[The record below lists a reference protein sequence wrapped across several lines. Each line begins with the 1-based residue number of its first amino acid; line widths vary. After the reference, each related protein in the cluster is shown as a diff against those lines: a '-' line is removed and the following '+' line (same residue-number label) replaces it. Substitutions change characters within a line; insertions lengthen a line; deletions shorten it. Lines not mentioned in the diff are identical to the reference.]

1 MIVVENLNYSVA
13 SAQILTDVSVTLP
26 KGGITALI
34 GPNGAG
40 KSSLFSHIARL
51 LPMQSGRITVDGMDV
66 APANRQALAR
76 KLAILPQQVH
86 FATRLTVK
94 ELVQFGRYP
103 HCQGRLGAEDHEMV
117 EASLAAFGLTALADR
132 FLDTLSGGQRHK
144 AHVAMTYAQD
154 TGYLLLD
161 EPLNNLD
168 IAASRALMTL
178 LRWLADE
185 EGKTIVIVLHD
196 INFAAHYADHLV
208 VLKDGRIEREG
219 SPVDMVTGA
228 LLADVF
234 GTDAQVA
241 LVGATPFV
249 MP

>member
-1 MIVVENLNYSVA
+1 MIVVEDLSYSVA
-13 SAQILTDVSVTLP
+13 NAQILTDVSVTLP

-66 APANRQALAR
+66 APANRRELAR

-103 HCQGRLGAEDHEMV
+103 HCQGRLRKEDHEMV
-117 EASLAAFGLTALADR
+117 EASLNAFGLMPLADR

-154 TGYLLLD
+154 TDYLLLD

-168 IAASRALMTL
+168 IAASRALMAL
-178 LRWLADE
+178 LRRLADE

-196 INFAAHYADHLV
+196 INFAAQYADHLV
-208 VLKDGRIEREG
+208 VLKEGRIEREG
-219 SPVDMVTGA
+219 TPANMVTGA

-241 LVGATPFV
+241 IVGETPFV

>member
-1 MIVVENLNYSVA
+1 MIVVENLSYSVA

-66 APANRQALAR
+66 APSNRQELAR
-76 KLAILPQQVH
+76 KLAILPQQAH

-103 HCQGRLGAEDHEMV
+103 HCQGRLRTEDHEMV
-117 EASLAAFGLTALADR
+117 EASLHAFGLMPLAGR

-154 TGYLLLD
+154 TDYLLLD

-168 IAASRALMTL
+168 IAASRALMAL
-178 LRWLADE
+178 LRRLADE

-196 INFAAHYADHLV
+196 INFAAQYADHLV

-219 SPVDMVTGA
+219 KPADMVTGA

-234 GTDAQVA
+234 RTDAQVA
-241 LVGATPFV
+241 VVGDTPFV

>member
-13 SAQILTDVSVTLP
+13 SAKILQDVSVALP

-66 APANRQALAR
+66 APANRQELAR

-103 HCQGRLGAEDHEMV
+103 HCQGRLRAEDHEMV
-117 EASLAAFGLTALADR
+117 GASLTAFGLTALADR

-154 TGYLLLD
+154 TDYLLLD

-168 IAASRALMTL
+168 IAASRALMAL
-178 LRWLADE
+178 LRRLADE

-196 INFAAHYADHLV
+196 INFAAQYADHLV

-219 SPVDMVTGA
+219 TPVDLVTGA

-234 GTDAQVA
+234 GTNARVA
-241 LVGATPFV
+241 VVGETPFV

>member
-1 MIVVENLNYSVA
+1 MIVVEDLSYSVA
-13 SAQILTDVSVTLP
+13 SAQILTEVSVTLP

-66 APANRQALAR
+66 APANRQELAR

-103 HCQGRLGAEDHEMV
+103 HCQGRLRAKDHEMV
-117 EASLAAFGLTALADR
+117 EASLSAFGLTALADR

-154 TGYLLLD
+154 TDYLLLD

-168 IAASRALMTL
+168 IAASRALMAL
-178 LRWLADE
+178 LRRLADE

-196 INFAAHYADHLV
+196 INFAAQYADHLV
-208 VLKDGRIEREG
+208 VLKDGRIERAGTPME
-219 SPVDMVTGA
+219 MVTAA

-241 LVGATPFV
+241 VVGDTPFV

>member
-1 MIVVENLNYSVA
+1 MIVVEDLSYSVA
-13 SAQILTDVSVTLP
+13 STKILQDVSVTLP
-26 KGGITALI
+26 RGGITALI

-66 APANRQALAR
+66 APANRQELAR

-103 HCQGRLGAEDHEMV
+103 HCQGRLRVEDHEIV
-117 EASLAAFGLTALADR
+117 EASLNAFGLMLLADR

-154 TGYLLLD
+154 TDYLLLD

-168 IAASRALMTL
+168 IAASRALMAL
-178 LRWLADE
+178 LRRLADE

-196 INFAAHYADHLV
+196 INFAAQYADHLV
-208 VLKDGRIEREG
+208 VLKEGRIEREG
-219 SPVDMVTGA
+219 TPADMVTGA

-241 LVGATPFV
+241 IVGETPFV
-249 MP
+249 VP

>member
-1 MIVVENLNYSVA
+1 MIVVENLSYSVA
-13 SAQILTDVSVTLP
+13 SAHILTDVSVTLP

-51 LPMQSGRITVDGMDV
+51 LPMQSGHITVDGMDV
-66 APANRQALAR
+66 APANRQELAR

-103 HCQGRLGAEDHEMV
+103 HCHGRLRTEDHEMV
-117 EASLAAFGLTALADR
+117 EASLSAFGLIALADR

-144 AHVAMTYAQD
+144 AHVAMTYAQNTD
-154 TGYLLLD
+154 YLLLD

-168 IAASRALMTL
+168 IAASRALMAL
-178 LRWLADE
+178 LRRLADE

-196 INFAAHYADHLV
+196 INFAAQYADHLV

-241 LVGATPFV
+241 VVGDTPFV

>member
-13 SAQILTDVSVTLP
+13 SAKILQDVSVTLP

-66 APANRQALAR
+66 APANRQELAR

-103 HCQGRLGAEDHEMV
+103 HCQGRLQAEDHEMV
-117 EASLAAFGLTALADR
+117 EASLNAFGLMPLSDR

-154 TGYLLLD
+154 TDYLLLD

-168 IAASRALMTL
+168 IAASRALMALL
-178 LRWLADE
+178 LRLADE
-185 EGKTIVIVLHD
+185 EGKTVVIVLHD
-196 INFAAHYADHLV
+196 INFAAQYADHLV

-219 SPVDMVTGA
+219 TPVDMVTGA

-234 GTDAQVA
+234 GTNAQVA
-241 LVGATPFV
+241 VVGGTPFV